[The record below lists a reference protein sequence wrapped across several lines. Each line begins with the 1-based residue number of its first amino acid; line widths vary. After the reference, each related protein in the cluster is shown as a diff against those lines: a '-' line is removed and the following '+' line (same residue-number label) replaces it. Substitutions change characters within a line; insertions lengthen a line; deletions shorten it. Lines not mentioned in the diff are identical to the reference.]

1 MPNPTPKRGDIWWA
15 ALDPTLGSEIK
26 KTRPCLILSTNLI
39 NDNRRTIMAV
49 PLSTS
54 TRAHPPITVKVH
66 CQGKSVVAVVDQLR
80 AITKERLKGFIEKA
94 QTEEVDDIVT
104 ALATLLEAQ

>member
-1 MPNPTPKRGDIWWA
+1 MPNPMMPKRGDIWWV

-39 NDNRRTIMAV
+39 NDNRRTVMAV

-54 TRAHPPITVKVH
+54 ARAHPPITVKVH
-66 CQGKSVVAVVDQLR
+66 CQGKPVVAVVDQLR
-80 AITKERLKGFIEKA
+80 AITKERLKSYIEKA
-94 QTEEVDDIVT
+94 QPEEIDDVVT
-104 ALATLLEAQ
+104 ALMTLLEI